1 MFNLIHTLMNYNR
14 FLTFLGAG
22 MIMLASCVQKELSPE
37 VEGNATFTAAIE
49 TPSSEIEIPFNTRET
64 KTFIDERDVYESGV
78 GTLWRKKETI
88 GVYGGSSKNVKFTST
103 NSSNAASVSFSGTF
117 WGNPQFAY
125 YPYSASNKNAPATA
139 VKGTL
144 PSEQEYDTVNK
155 DIMGDYRAG
164 VFAERNW
171 FSSTFTFKRLVSVL
185 KYSIDATG
193 TALEG
198 SNVQKVEFLVSN
210 KSKISG
216 DFTINLN
223 AQTIVNG
230 TFAEG
235 NDKVSATCPN
245 EPTLFSGNTLNVY
258 MTCLPAVQPGDE
270 MTFIITTN
278 THRATIKRTSKV
290 AFTAN
295 GLYYFPLILT
305 NFPDMN
311 VEQIAIINPSEPETP
326 AVGTHPV
333 LHSMK
338 FTVEDNPG
346 KILPGQVSYNTSS
359 KRTTYSANK
368 RSEEVC
374 TVDTVNHK
382 VTAFIPY
389 LGSRKLVPVF
399 EIPEGTKLCYEGGEI
414 ISGVTEVD
422 FARFKQIAVVNE
434 VEQGVIYDVELAN
447 TGLPVVV
454 VNQASGL
461 SRTSDGFWE
470 NATGTQTQAKDS
482 DWIMEDGDSFM
493 VYNPDGTSA
502 LLDKN
507 GANVDV
513 PVLSSTR
520 LRGNVSQKMPKK
532 PFAVKLDKKH
542 AVKITKAN
550 GEVVNMTAH
559 KRWVLLANWSDRT
572 LMRNA
577 VAYDVAKI
585 FENNLSGSIAWNV
598 SGEFVE
604 LVYNGVHVGNYYLCE
619 QVKIDG
625 NRLDIADPYDKD
637 DAYSGN
643 PADYGYLLD
652 SDDAYDEA
660 VKFMSKHYIPFQF
673 KDDADAGG
681 EMLQYA
687 KDIVY
692 GIEENLYKGYS
703 GTTSA
708 FAEAYKTMDL
718 TSFVDFLLIQ
728 ELMMN
733 GELKHP
739 KSCYTYINDGKLY
752 AGPIWDFDW
761 QTIPNISVIESYY
774 DNAYTGGANTYNY
787 TYTTSMLAE
796 AVEKSSWFSKTYYCF
811 RKSSGY
817 PSEPN
822 EDDRGYMWYPMLVK
836 DATFKA
842 TAAERWNVISG
853 LVTAYANTEI
863 PKMAAEIRKSEELN
877 WSMWKLESGS
887 GAAQQRWSTY
897 DVGGG
902 FKGDEA
908 MTFDNAV
915 STLSSNLNNRI
926 NGMSYVSNQNWPS
939 ITIQS
944 STK

>member
-1 MFNLIHTLMNYNR
+1 
-14 FLTFLGAG
+14 
-22 MIMLASCVQKELSPE
+22 MIMLASCVENELSPE
-37 VEGNATFTAAIE
+37 TDGDIIFKA
-49 TPSSEIEIPFNTRET
+49 EIEAPSTGPQIPFDTPQT
-64 KTFIDERDVYESGV
+64 KTYIDENEAYASGV
-78 GTLWRKKETI
+78 STMWRPKENV
-88 GVYGGSSKNVKFTST
+88 GVYSRYSKNAKFTST
-103 NSSNAASVSFSGTF
+103 NSSNSSKVSFSGFALGT
-117 WGNPQFAY
+117 PEYAY
-125 YPYSASNKNAPATA
+125 YPYSDANRNVSSTT
-139 VKGTL
+139 VKGVM
-144 PSEQEYDTVNK
+144 PSNQEYNSVHK
-155 DIMGDYRAG
+155 DIVGDYRAG
-164 VFAERNW
+164 VFEERDW
-171 FSSTFTFKRLVSVL
+171 FSSTFKFTRLVSILQFV
-185 KYSIDATG
+185 IDATG
-193 TALEG
+193 TPLADTDIR
-198 SNVQKVEFLVSN
+198 QIEFKVSN
-210 KSKISG
+210 QSKIAG
-216 DFTINLN
+216 NFTINL
-223 AQTIVNG
+223 QTQETSNSS
-230 TFAEG
+230 FKEG
-235 NDKVSATCPN
+235 NDKITLN
-245 EPTLFSGNTLNVY
+245 WINTPTLYSNRSQTAY

-270 MTFIITTN
+270 MTFVITTK

-290 AFTAN
+290 AFAAN
-295 GLYYFPLILT
+295 GLYYFPLTLT
-305 NFPDMN
+305 NFPDMT
-311 VEQIAIINPSEPETP
+311 VEQIAIINPSQPETP

-338 FTVEDNPG
+338 FTVADNPG

-399 EIPEGTKLCYEGGEI
+399 EIPEGTKLYYEGGEI

-454 VNQASGL
+454 VNQVSGL

-470 NATGTQTQAKDS
+470 NATGTQTQSKDS
-482 DWIMEDGDSFM
+482 DWTMEDGDSFM

-550 GEVVNMTAH
+550 GEVVNMPAH

-625 NRLDIADPYDKD
+625 NRLDIADPYDVE

-643 PADYGYLLD
+643 PADYGYLLE

-739 KSCYTYINDGKLY
+739 KSCYTYISNGKLY

-822 EDDRGYMWYPMLVK
+822 EDDRSYMWYPMLVK

-944 STK
+944 SSK

>member
-1 MFNLIHTLMNYNR
+1 MLSLVAVAAM
-14 FLTFLGAG
+14 LT
-22 MIMLASCVQKELSPE
+22 SCVQQEISQPDFENIEAVAELP
-37 VEGNATFTAAIE
+37 VETDAFGG
-49 TPSSEIEIPFNTRET
+49 T
-64 KTFIDERDVYESGV
+64 KSVV
-78 GTLWRKKETI
+78 KETDTGIEMIWGTSESI
-88 GVYGGSSKNVKFTST
+88 GVYGSRLTNVKFVGTNKYYEQAST
-103 NSSNAASVSFSGTF
+103 TFKGGSLFSS
-117 WGNPQFAY
+117 PKYAY
-125 YPYSASNKNAPATA
+125 YPYSEDNASNSADEVRGNIPQVQYFSTVHRKMNTDYKIGVYASSTWNGYKFNFYHLMTFLRFKVNADGTPLLGDKLQKVTFEVMTA
-139 VKGTL
+139 QGQPRQLVGGFTMDITKSSTQAVTSIDEPTSDSNKLTL
-144 PSEQEYDTVNK
+144 VFSDTPTLSSGKTILGYASAFPSMIAG
-155 DIMGDYRAG
+155 DIMS
-164 VFAERNW
+164 FE
-171 FSSTFTFKRLVSVL
+171 
-185 KYSIDATG
+185 
-193 TALEG
+193 
-198 SNVQKVEFLVSN
+198 
-210 KSKISG
+210 
-216 DFTINLN
+216 
-223 AQTIVNG
+223 IV
-230 TFAEG
+230 T
-235 NDKVSATCPN
+235 DKHIAR
-245 EPTLFSGNTLNVY
+245 
-258 MTCLPAVQPGDE
+258 
-270 MTFIITTN
+270 IT
-278 THRATIKRTSKV
+278 RPSKV
-290 AFTAN
+290 AFSIN
-295 GLYYFPLILT
+295 GLVNFPLTLA
-305 NFPDMN
+305 NFSDMV
-311 VEQIAIINPSEPETP
+311 VEDIPVDVPSQPETP

-333 LHSMK
+333 LKSMK
-338 FTVEDNPG
+338 FTVADNPG

-368 RSEEVC
+368 RSEEAC

-389 LGSRKLVPVF
+389 LGSRKLVPTF
-399 EIPEGTKLCYEGGEI
+399 EIPEGTMLYYEGGEI
-414 ISGVTEVD
+414 INGVTEVD

-434 VEQGVIYDVELAN
+434 VGQGVIYDVELTN

-454 VNQASGL
+454 VNQVSGL

-550 GEVVNMTAH
+550 GEVVNMPAH

-643 PADYGYLLD
+643 PADYGYLLEC
-652 SDDAYDEA
+652 DDAYDESA
-660 VKFMSKHYIPFQF
+660 KFMSKHYIPFQF

-822 EDDRGYMWYPMLVK
+822 EDDRSYMWYPMLVK

-842 TAAERWNVISG
+842 TAAERWNAISG

-926 NGMSYVSNQNWPS
+926 NGMSYVSNQSWPS

-944 STK
+944 SSK

>member
-1 MFNLIHTLMNYNR
+1 
-14 FLTFLGAG
+14 
-22 MIMLASCVQKELSPE
+22 MIMLASCVENELSPE
-37 VEGNATFTAAIE
+37 TDGDIIFKAAIE
-49 TPSSEIEIPFNTRET
+49 APSSDPQIPFDVPET
-64 KTFIDERDVYESGV
+64 KTFIDEDSAYESGV
-78 GTLWRKKETI
+78 GTMWRPKETI
-88 GVYGGSSKNVKFTST
+88 GVFSRYSKNAKFTST
-103 NSSNAASVSFSGTF
+103 NSSNSGNVSFSGFALGT
-117 WGNPQFAY
+117 PEYAY
-125 YPYSASNKNAPATA
+125 YPYSDANRNVNPTA
-139 VKGTL
+139 VKGVM
-144 PSEQEYDTVNK
+144 PSYQEYNSIHK
-155 DIMGDYRAG
+155 DIVGDYRAG
-164 VFAERNW
+164 VFEERDW
-171 FSSTFTFKRLVSVL
+171 FSSSFKFKRLVTIL
-185 KYSIDATG
+185 QYIIDATG
-193 TALEG
+193 TPLEG
-198 SNVQKVEFLVSN
+198 SEITQIDLIVSN
-210 KSKISG
+210 KRKISG

-223 AQTIVNG
+223 TQEVTNK
-230 TFAEG
+230 TFVEG
-235 NDKVSATCPN
+235 NDKI
-245 EPTLFSGNTLNVY
+245 TLKWVNTPGLYKDRTQTAY
-258 MTCLPAVQPGDE
+258 MTCLPSVQVGDE
-270 MTFIITTN
+270 LTFVITTK

-290 AFTAN
+290 NFIAN
-295 GLYYFPLILT
+295 DLYYFPLTLT
-305 NFPDMN
+305 NFPDMT
-311 VEQIAIINPSEPETP
+311 VEQIAIINPSQPETP

-338 FTVEDNPG
+338 FTVADNPG

-368 RSEEVC
+368 RSEEAC

-389 LGSRKLVPVF
+389 LGSRKLVPTF
-399 EIPEGTKLCYEGGEI
+399 EIPEGTMLYYEGGEI
-414 ISGVTEVD
+414 INGVTEVD

-434 VEQGVIYDVELAN
+434 VGQGVIYDVELTN

-454 VNQASGL
+454 VNQVSGL
-461 SRTSDGFWE
+461 SPTSDGFWE

-482 DWIMEDGDSFM
+482 DWTMEDGDSFM

-520 LRGNVSQKMPKK
+520 LRGNVSQNMPKK

-542 AVKITKAN
+542 AVKITKSN
-550 GEVVNMTAH
+550 GEVVNMPAH

-577 VAYDVAKI
+577 VAYDIAKI

-625 NRLDIADPYDKD
+625 NRLDIADPYDVE

-643 PADYGYLLD
+643 PADYGYLLE

-817 PSEPN
+817 PSAPN
-822 EDDRGYMWYPMLVK
+822 EDDRSYMWYPMLVK

-944 STK
+944 SSK

>member
-1 MFNLIHTLMNYNR
+1 MTSCMKMETLQE
-14 FLTFLGAG
+14 
-22 MIMLASCVQKELSPE
+22 SEPE
-37 VEGNATFTAAIE
+37 QDFVVEVIPATIINE
-49 TPSSEIEIPFNTRET
+49 DEVNT
-64 KTFIDERDVYESGV
+64 KTYIDEHENYSSGV
-78 GTLWRKKETI
+78 GTMWNAKEQI
-88 GVYGGSSKNVKFTST
+88 GVYSNYSKNVKFTST
-103 NSSNAASVSFSGTF
+103 NKSGSGDITFSGFCLGT
-117 WGNPQFAY
+117 PTYAY
-125 YPYSASNKNAPATA
+125 YPYSTENNNISLTS
-139 VKGTL
+139 VKGNV
-144 PSEQEYDTVNK
+144 PSEQTFSNLDMRLTA
-155 DIMGDYRAG
+155 DYRAG
-164 VFAERNW
+164 VLDSKTLVTAKF
-171 FSSTFTFKRLVSVL
+171 TFTRLMT
-185 KYSIDATG
+185 YWR
-193 TALEG
+193 
-198 SNVQKVEFLVSN
+198 FLVNVTDTPLAGTNVESITVKAN
-210 KSKISG
+210 NNRKLSG
-216 DFTINLN
+216 DFNINLQTQQITLKEFSEGDDFVTLKWENEPRLMSGNTYAAYMTVLPVVRPGDILTFTITTDRYIATFTKTIKNQQVGNSIVKYTINLASSDN
-223 AQTIVNG
+223 LKITEIPRP
-230 TFAEG
+230 E
-235 NDKVSATCPN
+235 
-245 EPTLFSGNTLNVY
+245 
-258 MTCLPAVQPGDE
+258 LPVDP
-270 MTFIITTN
+270 
-278 THRATIKRTSKV
+278 
-290 AFTAN
+290 
-295 GLYYFPLILT
+295 
-305 NFPDMN
+305 
-311 VEQIAIINPSEPETP
+311 EPEPP

-338 FTVEDNPG
+338 FTVADNPG

-399 EIPEGTKLCYEGGEI
+399 EIPEGTKLYYEGGEI

-507 GANVDV
+507 GANVDG
-513 PVLSSTR
+513 PGLSSTR

-550 GEVVNMTAH
+550 GEVVNMPAH

-625 NRLDIADPYDKD
+625 NRLDIADQYDKD

-926 NGMSYVSNQNWPS
+926 NGMSYVSNQSWPS

-944 STK
+944 SSN

>member
-1 MFNLIHTLMNYNR
+1 
-14 FLTFLGAG
+14 
-22 MIMLASCVQKELSPE
+22 MIMLASCVENELIPE
-37 VEGNATFTAAIE
+37 IDGDIIFKA
-49 TPSSEIEIPFNTRET
+49 EIEAPSTDPQIPFDTPQT
-64 KTFIDERDVYESGV
+64 KTYIDENEAYASGV
-78 GTLWRKKETI
+78 STMWRPKETV
-88 GVYGGSSKNVKFTST
+88 GVYSRYSKNAKFTST
-103 NSSNAASVSFSGTF
+103 NSSNSSKVSFSGFALGT
-117 WGNPQFAY
+117 PEYAY
-125 YPYSASNKNAPATA
+125 YPYSDANRNVSSTA
-139 VKGTL
+139 VKGVM
-144 PSEQEYDTVNK
+144 PSNQEYNSVHK
-155 DIMGDYRAG
+155 DIVGDYRAG
-164 VFAERNW
+164 VFEERDW
-171 FSSTFTFKRLVSVL
+171 FSSTFKFTRLVSILQFV
-185 KYSIDATG
+185 IDATG
-193 TALEG
+193 TPLADTDIR
-198 SNVQKVEFLVSN
+198 QIEFKVSN
-210 KSKISG
+210 QSKIAG
-216 DFTINLN
+216 NFTINLQTQETTNGSFKEGDDKITMNWIN
-223 AQTIVNG
+223 A
-230 TFAEG
+230 
-235 NDKVSATCPN
+235 
-245 EPTLFSGNTLNVY
+245 PTLYSNRSQTAY

-270 MTFIITTN
+270 MTFVITTN

-290 AFTAN
+290 AFAAN
-295 GLYYFPLILT
+295 GLYYFPLTLK
-305 NFPDMN
+305 NFPDMT

-338 FTVEDNPG
+338 FTVADNPG

-389 LGSRKLVPVF
+389 LGSRKLVPTF
-399 EIPEGTKLCYEGGEI
+399 KIPEGTMLYYEGGEI
-414 ISGVTEVD
+414 INGVTEVD

-434 VEQGVIYDVELAN
+434 VGQGVIYDVELTN

-454 VNQASGL
+454 VNQVSGL

-482 DWIMEDGDSFM
+482 DWTMEDGDSFM

-550 GEVVNMTAH
+550 GEVVNMPAH

-739 KSCYTYINDGKLY
+739 KSCYTYISNGKLY

>member
-1 MFNLIHTLMNYNR
+1 
-14 FLTFLGAG
+14 
-22 MIMLASCVQKELSPE
+22 MIMLASCVENELSPE
-37 VEGNATFTAAIE
+37 IDGDIIFKA
-49 TPSSEIEIPFNTRET
+49 EIEAPSTDPQIPFDVPQT
-64 KTFIDERDVYESGV
+64 KTFIDEDSAYASGV
-78 GTLWRKKETI
+78 GTMWRPKETI
-88 GVYGGSSKNVKFTST
+88 GVFSRYSKNAKFTST
-103 NSSNAASVSFSGTF
+103 NSSNSGNVSFSGFALGT
-117 WGNPQFAY
+117 PEYAY
-125 YPYSASNKNAPATA
+125 YPYSDANRNVNPTA
-139 VKGTL
+139 VKGVM
-144 PSEQEYDTVNK
+144 PSYQEYNSIHK
-155 DIMGDYRAG
+155 DIVGDYRAG
-164 VFAERNW
+164 VFEERDW
-171 FSSTFTFKRLVSVL
+171 FSSSFKFKRLVTIL
-185 KYSIDATG
+185 QYIIDATG
-193 TALEG
+193 TPLEG
-198 SNVQKVEFLVSN
+198 SEITQIDLIVSN
-210 KSKISG
+210 KRKISG

-223 AQTIVNG
+223 TQEVTNKTFVEGDDKITLKWVNTPGLYKDRTQT
-230 TFAEG
+230 A
-235 NDKVSATCPN
+235 
-245 EPTLFSGNTLNVY
+245 Y
-258 MTCLPAVQPGDE
+258 MTCLPSVQVGDE
-270 MTFIITTN
+270 LTFVITTK

-290 AFTAN
+290 NFIAN
-295 GLYYFPLILT
+295 DLYYFPLTLT
-305 NFPDMN
+305 NFPDMT

-333 LHSMK
+333 LKSMK
-338 FTVEDNPG
+338 FTVADNPG

-368 RSEEVC
+368 RSEEAC

-389 LGSRKLVPVF
+389 LGSRKLVPTF
-399 EIPEGTKLCYEGGEI
+399 EIPEGTKLYYEGGEI

-482 DWIMEDGDSFM
+482 DWTMEDGDSFM

-520 LRGNVSQKMPKK
+520 LRGNVSQNMPKK

-550 GEVVNMTAH
+550 GEVVNMPAH

-577 VAYDVAKI
+577 VAYDIAKI

-625 NRLDIADPYDKD
+625 NRLDIADPYDVE

-817 PSEPN
+817 PSAPN

-926 NGMSYVSNQNWPS
+926 NGMSYVSNQSWPS

-944 STK
+944 SSK

>member
-1 MFNLIHTLMNYNR
+1 
-14 FLTFLGAG
+14 
-22 MIMLASCVQKELSPE
+22 MIMLASCVENELSPE
-37 VEGNATFTAAIE
+37 TDGDIIFKA
-49 TPSSEIEIPFNTRET
+49 EIEAPSTGPQIPFDTPQT
-64 KTFIDERDVYESGV
+64 KTYIDENEAYASGV
-78 GTLWRKKETI
+78 STMWRPKENV
-88 GVYGGSSKNVKFTST
+88 GVYSRYSKNAKFTST
-103 NSSNAASVSFSGTF
+103 NSSNSSKVSFSGFALGT
-117 WGNPQFAY
+117 PEYAY
-125 YPYSASNKNAPATA
+125 YPYSDANRNVSSTA
-139 VKGTL
+139 VKGVM
-144 PSEQEYDTVNK
+144 PSNQEYNSVHK
-155 DIMGDYRAG
+155 DIVGDYRAG
-164 VFAERNW
+164 VFEERDW
-171 FSSTFTFKRLVSVL
+171 FSSTFKFTRLVSILQFV
-185 KYSIDATG
+185 IDATG
-193 TALEG
+193 TPLAD
-198 SNVQKVEFLVSN
+198 SNIRQIEFKVSN
-210 KSKISG
+210 QSKIAG
-216 DFTINLN
+216 NFTINLQTQETTNGSFKEGDDKITMNWIN
-223 AQTIVNG
+223 A
-230 TFAEG
+230 
-235 NDKVSATCPN
+235 
-245 EPTLFSGNTLNVY
+245 PTLYSNRSQTAY

-270 MTFIITTN
+270 MTFVITTN

-305 NFPDMN
+305 NFPDMT

-338 FTVEDNPG
+338 FTVADNPG

-368 RSEEVC
+368 RSEEAC

-389 LGSRKLVPVF
+389 LGSRKLVPTF
-399 EIPEGTKLCYEGGEI
+399 EIPEGTMLYYEGGEI

-422 FARFKQIAVVNE
+422 FTRFKQIAVVNE
-434 VEQGVIYDVELAN
+434 VGQGVIYDVELTN

-454 VNQASGL
+454 VNQVSGL

-470 NATGTQTQAKDS
+470 NATGTQTQSKDS
-482 DWIMEDGDSFM
+482 DWTMEDGDSFM

-550 GEVVNMTAH
+550 GEVVNMPAH

-625 NRLDIADPYDKD
+625 NRLDIADPYDVE

-643 PADYGYLLD
+643 PADYGYLLE

-739 KSCYTYINDGKLY
+739 KSCYTYISNGKLY

-787 TYTTSMLAE
+787 TYTASMLAE

-822 EDDRGYMWYPMLVK
+822 EEDRGYMWYPMLVK

-944 STK
+944 SSK

>member
-1 MFNLIHTLMNYNR
+1 
-14 FLTFLGAG
+14 
-22 MIMLASCVQKELSPE
+22 MIMLASCVENELSPE
-37 VEGNATFTAAIE
+37 IDGDIIFKA
-49 TPSSEIEIPFNTRET
+49 EIEAPSTDPQIPFDVPQT
-64 KTFIDERDVYESGV
+64 KTFIDEDSAYASGV
-78 GTLWRKKETI
+78 GTMWRPKETI
-88 GVYGGSSKNVKFTST
+88 GVFSRYSKNAKFTST
-103 NSSNAASVSFSGTF
+103 NSSNSGNVSFSGFALGT
-117 WGNPQFAY
+117 PEYAY
-125 YPYSASNKNAPATA
+125 YPYSDANRNVNPTA
-139 VKGTL
+139 VKGVM
-144 PSEQEYDTVNK
+144 PSYQEYNSIHK
-155 DIMGDYRAG
+155 DIVGDYRAG
-164 VFAERNW
+164 VFEERDW
-171 FSSTFTFKRLVSVL
+171 FSSSFKFKRLVTIL
-185 KYSIDATG
+185 QYIIDATG
-193 TALEG
+193 TPLEG
-198 SNVQKVEFLVSN
+198 SEITQIDLIVSN
-210 KSKISG
+210 KRKISG

-223 AQTIVNG
+223 TQEVTNKTFVEGDDKITLKWVNTPGLYKDRTQT
-230 TFAEG
+230 A
-235 NDKVSATCPN
+235 
-245 EPTLFSGNTLNVY
+245 Y
-258 MTCLPAVQPGDE
+258 MTCLPSVQVGDE
-270 MTFIITTN
+270 LTFVITTK

-290 AFTAN
+290 NFIAN
-295 GLYYFPLILT
+295 DLYYFPLTLT
-305 NFPDMN
+305 NFPDMT

-333 LHSMK
+333 LKSMK
-338 FTVEDNPG
+338 FTVADNPG

-368 RSEEVC
+368 RSEEAC

-389 LGSRKLVPVF
+389 LGSRKLVPTF
-399 EIPEGTKLCYEGGEI
+399 EIPEGTKLYYEGGEI

-482 DWIMEDGDSFM
+482 DWTMEDGDSFM

-550 GEVVNMTAH
+550 GEVVNMPAH

-577 VAYDVAKI
+577 VAYDIAKI

-625 NRLDIADPYDKD
+625 NRLDIADPYDVE

-944 STK
+944 SSK